1 MQTFINTEIYLNESN
16 FTYFLRFQKDFLN
29 FAFTYLL
36 CLDVKDA
43 SLRVLS
49 LIARYILVLSMIN
62 KSNGSNPFRNK
73 SIIMVNWKKNV
84 LKKSYT
90 PSRVVSWVMYKNRI
104 KIAKMNERSFYFS
117 KFLLFYLALV
127 EKFKISYTF

>member
-1 MQTFINTEIYLNESN
+1 
-16 FTYFLRFQKDFLN
+16 
-29 FAFTYLL
+29 
-36 CLDVKDA
+36 
-43 SLRVLS
+43 
-49 LIARYILVLSMIN
+49 MIN

-104 KIAKMNERSFYFS
+104 KIAKMNEEVLIF
-117 KFLLFYLALV
+117 
-127 EKFKISYTF
+127 

>member
-62 KSNGSNPFRNK
+62 NSNGSNPFRNK

-104 KIAKMNERSFYFS
+104 KIAKMNERSFYFL

>member
-1 MQTFINTEIYLNESN
+1 MQTFNNTEIYLNESN

-62 KSNGSNPFRNK
+62 NSNGSNPFRNK

-84 LKKSYT
+84 FKKLCI
-90 PSRVVSWVMYKNRI
+90 PRVVSWVIYKNRI
-104 KIAKMNERSFYFS
+104 KIAKMNEEVLIF
-117 KFLLFYLALV
+117 
-127 EKFKISYTF
+127 